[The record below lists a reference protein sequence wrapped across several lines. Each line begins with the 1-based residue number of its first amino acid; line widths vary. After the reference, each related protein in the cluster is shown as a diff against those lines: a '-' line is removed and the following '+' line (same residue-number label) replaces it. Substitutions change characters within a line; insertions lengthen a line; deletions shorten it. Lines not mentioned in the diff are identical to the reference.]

1 MYYGTCITYIQ
12 NPDMH
17 TLAALDTLRITP
29 RILGSVRAIAEA
41 KGQEVLYQKQVPQAL
56 ETLRQAAL
64 IQSTESSNRIEGVY
78 ADHARISV
86 ATGVPPV
93 GGPQTGVGYNPR
105 DHSGRRGT
113 RPASASSMEAR
124 IDSRSLGRRPPM
136 GR

>member
-64 IQSTESSNRIEGVY
+64 IQSTESSKFSFDAPGTVSP
-78 ADHARISV
+78 ISF
-86 ATGVPPV
+86 
-93 GGPQTGVGYNPR
+93 
-105 DHSGRRGT
+105 RR
-113 RPASASSMEAR
+113 
-124 IDSRSLGRRPPM
+124 SR
-136 GR
+136 